1 MKLRQS
7 SLKSFF
13 SESKSATTNL
23 TSSTATAIGVSSCT
37 TFTTTD
43 TDVPAAS
50 ATVPAT
56 SKAVSSTF
64 TTTGTDLPAASATVP
79 ATSKAVSST
88 FATTAASDYELLR
101 EENIRR
107 NQELLKKLGLASP
120 INLLPTKPSISKPKP
135 RPKSSAPIS
144 PPSVPL
150 RRSARK
156 RPQPQP
162 QSSEETDSPGEP
174 VKELQFEH
182 SCVYNYACKRIC
194 LRESVGGVSSSG
206 KFVGF
211 EMVGRPL
218 ADPLLTRIYT
228 VDVCAAGAGEPRALV
243 AAGGHGGFISIFGT
257 SMESCSHVDEEEDGE
272 KVEAIEP
279 LMSWKSSRSWVSG
292 VRFAGS
298 NAMLVVSTSNDGGIL
313 VWDVSNQPISNCAS
327 WSPPVVGHVRDLH
340 VGGIYSMDLLKD
352 VIVTASKDSS
362 VGFCRMDGGGG
373 VSVDRS
379 VSGHHSGVIRG
390 VSFRYHQLSFMVLHI
405 VFPFVHWESYFY
417 LPCHSSFLRSCRDAD
432 ILADCGADGRIC
444 VLDTRLP
451 EACAVTINS
460 DHSTGINTIE
470 WSPSNEFTLL
480 SASKDPELLLYDVR
494 NPREPHQTLHGHVG
508 STVRS
513 CNNIYRPTFV
523 GNDGAYIATSG
534 QGSKKIS
541 IYEVGT
547 GKIVSQGFIG
557 YDANLVF
564 YPSTV
569 GGPPRLW
576 AAARQIDQL
585 SPIW

>member
-23 TSSTATAIGVSSCT
+23 TSSTATATATGLSSCT
-37 TFTTTD
+37 TFTTAG

-64 TTTGTDLPAASATVP
+64 T
-79 ATSKAVSST
+79 
-88 FATTAASDYELLR
+88 TTAASDYELLR

-156 RPQPQP
+156 RPQTQP
-162 QSSEETDSPGEP
+162 HSNEETDSPGEP

-218 ADPLLTRIYT
+218 ADPLLARIYT

-243 AAGGHGGFISIFGT
+243 AAGGHGGFVSIFGT
-257 SMESCSHVDEEEDGE
+257 SMDSCSQVHEEDGE

-313 VWDVSNQPISNCAS
+313 VWDVSKQPITNSAS
-327 WSPPVVGHVRDLH
+327 WSPPVVGQVRDLH
-340 VGGIYSMDLLKD
+340 AGGIYSMDLLKD

-362 VGFCRMDGGGG
+362 VGFCRMDGSGG
-373 VSVDRS
+373 VFVDRS
-379 VSGHHSGVIRG
+379 ISGHHSGVIRG
-390 VSFRYHQLSFMVLHI
+390 VCF
-405 VFPFVHWESYFY
+405 
-417 LPCHSSFLRSCRDAD
+417 RDAD

-451 EACAVTINS
+451 EACTMTINS
-460 DHSTGINTIE
+460 DHSTGINSIE
-470 WSPSNEFTLL
+470 WSPSNEFKLL

-494 NPREPHQTLHGHVG
+494 NPSEPLQKLLGHVG

-534 QGSKKIS
+534 QGTKKIS

-564 YPSTV
+564 YTSNV
-569 GGPPRLW
+569 GGLPRLW